1 MIILNSVY
9 TGIGKR
15 KTSISKVYLIK
26 GKGKIILNNSNITHL
41 NINKNIDILKLTI
54 SNIYKISNL
63 SSLYDSYIQVK
74 GGGINSQIGSI
85 SLAICKAICK
95 IDINKRNSL
104 KNQSYLTCDSRIKER
119 RKYGLKKAR
128 KASQFTKR

>member
-1 MIILNSVY
+1 MTIINSVY

-15 KTSISKVYLIK
+15 ITSISKVYLIK
-26 GKGKIILNNSNITHL
+26 GKGKIILNNNDITNL
-41 NINKNIDILKLTI
+41 SINKNIDLLKLTI
-54 SNIYKISNL
+54 SNIYQISNL
-63 SSLYDSYIQVK
+63 PILYDTYIQVK

-85 SLAICKAICK
+85 SLAICKSICK
-95 IDINKRNSL
+95 IHINNKISL
-104 KNQSYLTCDSRIKER
+104 KRESYLTCDSRIKER